1 METERRDEFG
11 GAKRPPLRNRLKAC
25 FIRPPG
31 SLLSLHQP
39 SEGGGGGWGMGR
51 WGAPWQNPKL
61 RNSDSDSTWKI
72 NKRLKTSFAG
82 TSHKKSF
89 HILVSKDQ
97 GRRSSGKGGVAEC

>member
-1 METERRDEFG
+1 
-11 GAKRPPLRNRLKAC
+11 
-25 FIRPPG
+25 
-31 SLLSLHQP
+31 
-39 SEGGGGGWGMGR
+39 MGR

-89 HILVSKDQ
+89 HSLVSKDQ
-97 GRRSSGKGGVAEC
+97 GRRSSGKGGGVQNARPGPLATYDFAHMPVRRMSGECIGHPLL